1 MLEPKYSTIISILIY
16 FLVATGLSLL
26 LNQLFLKFSK
36 NLGTRT
42 TKDLIRWESKQKPA
56 LGGISFY
63 ILFLLSIIVY
73 AYIFNQGSV
82 VFNKQL
88 LGFTLAVS
96 LAFIMGLADDA
107 YNTIPMLK
115 LSAQISCAIILIYF
129 DNCIKIFPFESLNYI
144 VTVLWVVGIMNAIN
158 LIDNMDGIST
168 VISIFIIITAL
179 TITGFNQGEMG
190 IHYISLL
197 SVLAALIG
205 FLKVNWHPSKMYMG
219 DSGSQ
224 FLGVFLAALGITYF
238 WNYSPPIEMGLHE
251 NKDLLSISLNCLLVL
266 IVFCIP
272 IADTTSVFIN
282 RIRKGKSPMIGGRDH
297 TTHHLYYLGLSEKQ
311 IAWSFMCISLIAL
324 LMVTYIAVIQPIWNY
339 LHIVLYALFFLTV
352 FLSLFYVTLRPSK
365 SNEGEENKNE

>member
-1 MLEPKYSTIISILIY
+1 MLELKYSTLIF
-16 FLVATGLSLL
+16 FLAATGLSLL

-42 TKDLIRWESKQKPA
+42 KQELIRWESKHKPA

-73 AYIFNQGSV
+73 SYVFNQSGV
-82 VFNKQL
+82 GFNKQL
-88 LGFTLAVS
+88 IGFTMAVS

-115 LSAQISCAIILIYF
+115 LGVQIGCSVILIYC
-129 DNCIKIFPFESLNYI
+129 DIYIKLFPYETVNYLLTVFWI
-144 VTVLWVVGIMNAIN
+144 VGMMNAMN
-158 LIDNMDGIST
+158 LIDNMDGISAIISVF
-168 VISIFIIITAL
+168 VIIAALIT
-179 TITGFNQGEMG
+179 TGFNHNGTG

-197 SVLAALIG
+197 SVLAALLG
-205 FLKVNWHPSKMYMG
+205 FLKINWHPSKMYMG

-238 WNYSPPIEMGLHE
+238 WNYSPPIEMGLHG
-251 NKDLLSISLNCLLVL
+251 NKDVLSISLNCLLVL

-272 IADTTSVFIN
+272 ITDTTSVFIN

-297 TTHHLYYLGLSEKQ
+297 TTHHLYYLGLSERK
-311 IAWSFMCISLIAL
+311 IALLFMGISMIAL
-324 LMVTYIAVIQPIWNY
+324 LMVTYVAIIQPVWNY
-339 LHIVLYALFFLTV
+339 LHIVVFTLFFLTV
-352 FLSLFYVTLRPSK
+352 FLSLFYITLRPTK
-365 SNEGEENKNE
+365 SNEGDENKNE